1 MISSV
6 AISIA
11 AISYLLNIDACVV
24 YHFYKIIHRWPD
36 RVSASKEVN
45 KMTLQNLATVFGPT
59 LLRPAAKEEEKTSG
73 ELLLVAG
80 AREALTQVAI
90 LQHLLSLRSKSAL

>member
-1 MISSV
+1 MLF
-6 AISIA
+6 
-11 AISYLLNIDACVV
+11 LLPPFLICLIHVCIV
-24 YHFYKIIHRWPD
+24 YHFYKVANHWLD
-36 RVSASKEVN
+36 RVSAFKDAN

-73 ELLLVAG
+73 ELLVAG

-90 LQHLLSLRSKSAL
+90 LQHLLSLRAKSAL